1 MLLVHVAEACFQRL
15 LPITNVPTSRELR
28 LRFLGELVAPYER
41 DSILEQCGIS
51 SKLGPSQKVD
61 TRVIMAPPATRL
73 HGEESCTLNL
83 NNFDGEALAKVFRE
97 RPSEVSNRRCLRILQ
112 YVNAIGSACILSSLN
127 AAFDKLPKGNA
138 VQAVDEPVLE
148 KLFHIHLRLVNLE
161 GQDHLFIAR
170 HRYIKYCYFETYC
183 TAVQTLR
190 EKKRGSRRE
199 RQKVSALKLTA
210 SYK

>member
-1 MLLVHVAEACFQRL
+1 M
-15 LPITNVPTSRELR
+15 
-28 LRFLGELVAPYER
+28 APYER

-51 SKLGPSQKVD
+51 SKLAPSQKVD

-170 HRYIKYCYFETYC
+170 HRYIKYCYFETGKSSRAAEGFS
-183 TAVQTLR
+183 TEADRKLQIR
-190 EKKRGSRRE
+190 ASRGTTSNTPHRCNRSDLP
-199 RQKVSALKLTA
+199 RF
-210 SYK
+210 